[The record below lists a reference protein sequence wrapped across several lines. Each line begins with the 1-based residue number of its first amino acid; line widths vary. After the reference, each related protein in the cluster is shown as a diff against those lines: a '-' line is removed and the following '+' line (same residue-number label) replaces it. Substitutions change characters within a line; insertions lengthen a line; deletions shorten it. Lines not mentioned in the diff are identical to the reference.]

1 MASEDEKKNLTR
13 TFKALDTNGD
23 GVLSKEEIRK
33 GYKKT
38 MGITSAELDALLEQV
53 DSNHNAAINYSEF
66 MVASLNRRELLT
78 DARIDACFQ
87 LFDKVNSPIL
97 SKVFNFFRTIQDQLP
112 SLNSRKC
119 LEETM

>member
-1 MASEDEKKNLTR
+1 MASEEEKKNLTL
-13 TFKALDTNGD
+13 TFKTLDTNGD

-38 MGITSAELDALLEQV
+38 TMGITSAELDALLETV
-53 DSNHNAAINYSEF
+53 DSNHNSGINYSEF

-87 LFDKVNSPIL
+87 LFDKVNSSI
-97 SKVFNFFRTIQDQLP
+97 
-112 SLNSRKC
+112 
-119 LEETM
+119 

>member
-1 MASEDEKKNLTR
+1 M

-23 GVLSKEEIRK
+23 GVLSKDEIKK

-38 MGITSAELDALLEQV
+38 MGITNTELDALLKQV

-78 DARIDACFQ
+78 DARIEACFK
-87 LFDKVNSPIL
+87 LFDKVKLFSFKIL
-97 SKVFNFFRTIQDQLP
+97 TL
-112 SLNSRKC
+112 LG
-119 LEETM
+119 